1 MANSSLL
8 RHLRRFLFGE
18 SGYPIVDIRKLARYP
33 YLEEA
38 SGYIKDS
45 DISIPD
51 LLDDPAYEEARI
63 AGRNRVFEALEN
75 TKIEDHSLISEA
87 EIQIELLSYPI
98 ARMVVSSVGDPF
110 LIKRYALSEAKT
122 GTPRW
127 MEEDTDFVR
136 RLAEQLDVELIVE
149 NGTMKTHFTDFLKNT
164 AQLRS
169 KGWKLIN
176 QRVEDGY
183 VILPKRKFLR
193 VLQDALRRKL
203 EDELP
208 LEVNEKILETF
219 QETTIELI
227 EKIQERKS
235 KYKAEDMG
243 KIRTTRLPPCMHRLL
258 ATVQTGEGIP
268 HTGRFAL
275 VAFLRHLGLR
285 PDDIMRMFST
295 ISDFDE
301 SKTRYQIEH
310 ISGITSGTKYTP
322 PECSTMKSY
331 GICYEPDG
339 LCNRIKHPLSYYR
352 IKGKRKTG

>member
-1 MANSSLL
+1 MVITEFAGTWIM
-8 RHLRRFLFGE
+8 FLFADD
-18 SGYPIVDIRKLARYP
+18 GYPSVDTRKLARYP

-38 SGYIKDS
+38 TEHIKDS

-51 LLDDPAYEEARI
+51 LLDDPAFEEARI
-63 AGRNRVFEALEN
+63 AGRTRVLEALE
-75 TKIEDHSLISEA
+75 KSMIKDHSLISEA

-98 ARMVVSSVGDPF
+98 ARMIVSTVGDPF
-110 LIKRYALSEAKT
+110 LIRRYALSEAKT
-122 GTPRW
+122 GTQRW
-127 MEEDTDFVR
+127 MDEDNDFIKGLSEQLEVEMIEEDGNIR
-136 RLAEQLDVELIVE
+136 
-149 NGTMKTHFTDFLKNT
+149 THFTDFLRNT

-183 VILPKRKFLR
+183 VILNKRKFLR
-193 VLQDALRRKL
+193 VLQDALRKKI
-203 EDELP
+203 ENELP

-219 QETTIELI
+219 QDTTLELI
-227 EKIQERKS
+227 DKIQERKS

-258 ATVQTGEGIP
+258 ATLQTGEGIP

-275 VAFLRHLGLR
+275 VAFLRHLGLK
-285 PDDIMRMFST
+285 PEDIVRMFSS

-301 SKTRYQIEH
+301 GKTRYQIEH
-310 ISGITSGTKYTP
+310 ISGISSGTKYTP

-331 GICYEPDG
+331 GICYEPDD
-339 LCNRIKHPLSYYR
+339 LCKYVKHPLSYYR
-352 IKGKRKTG
+352 IKGKKRTR

>member
-1 MANSSLL
+1 
-8 RHLRRFLFGE
+8 LRRFLFAEG
-18 SGYPIVDIRKLARYP
+18 GYPIVDLRQLARFP

-45 DISIPD
+45 DVSVQD

-63 AGRNRVFEALEN
+63 AGRRRVFEAMEKS
-75 TKIEDHSLISEA
+75 KIEDHSLVSEA

-98 ARMVVSSVGDPF
+98 ARMIVSCVGDPF
-110 LIKRYALSEAKT
+110 LVRRYALSEAKT
-122 GTPRW
+122 GTQRW
-127 MEEDTDFVR
+127 MDEDIDFIKG
-136 RLAEQLDVELIVE
+136 LSSQLEVDLVIED
-149 NGTMKTHFTDFLKNT
+149 GGMKTHFTDFLRHT

-183 VILPKRKFLR
+183 VILNRRKFLR
-193 VLQDALRRKL
+193 VLQDALRKKI
-203 EDELP
+203 ENELP

-219 QETTIELI
+219 QDTTLELI

-258 ATVQTGEGIP
+258 ATLQTGEGIP

-285 PDDIMRMFST
+285 PDDIVRMFSA

-301 SKTRYQIEH
+301 GKTRYQIEH
-310 ISGITSGTKYTP
+310 ISGISSGTIYTP

-331 GICYEPDG
+331 GICYEPDD
-339 LCNRIKHPLSYYR
+339 LCRHIKHPLNYYR
-352 IKGKRKTG
+352 IKGKKRTA